1 MVAQP
6 LPLIDRGLYIYNYT
20 YFHYIPLNIPLNPN
34 KSLYFHIYIYM
45 FPSYSSI
52 LGPTW
57 AIETSFSKASYFDDV
72 TTTTATADL
81 GDATTTMLGMQS
93 CLMVDV
99 FFFRGLIICGTI
111 IYQLYQLYT
120 HYMLGTQA
128 ANRLV
133 RFICSFVGMWFN
145 MLQQSNMGI

>member
-1 MVAQP
+1 
-6 LPLIDRGLYIYNYT
+6 
-20 YFHYIPLNIPLNPN
+20 
-34 KSLYFHIYIYM
+34 M

-99 FFFRGLIICGTI
+99 FFRGLIICGTV
-111 IYQLYQLYT
+111 IYQ
-120 HYMLGTQA
+120 
-128 ANRLV
+128 
-133 RFICSFVGMWFN
+133 
-145 MLQQSNMGI
+145 

>member
-1 MVAQP
+1 
-6 LPLIDRGLYIYNYT
+6 
-20 YFHYIPLNIPLNPN
+20 
-34 KSLYFHIYIYM
+34 M

-99 FFFRGLIICGTI
+99 FFFSWVDYMWYDYIPIIPI
-111 IYQLYQLYT
+111 IYPLYAGNASGQP
-120 HYMLGTQA
+120 A
-128 ANRLV
+128 
-133 RFICSFVGMWFN
+133 C
-145 MLQQSNMGI
+145 

>member
-1 MVAQP
+1 
-6 LPLIDRGLYIYNYT
+6 
-20 YFHYIPLNIPLNPN
+20 
-34 KSLYFHIYIYM
+34 M

-99 FFFRGLIICGTI
+99 FFF
-111 IYQLYQLYT
+111 
-120 HYMLGTQA
+120 
-128 ANRLV
+128 
-133 RFICSFVGMWFN
+133 FVG
-145 MLQQSNMGI
+145 